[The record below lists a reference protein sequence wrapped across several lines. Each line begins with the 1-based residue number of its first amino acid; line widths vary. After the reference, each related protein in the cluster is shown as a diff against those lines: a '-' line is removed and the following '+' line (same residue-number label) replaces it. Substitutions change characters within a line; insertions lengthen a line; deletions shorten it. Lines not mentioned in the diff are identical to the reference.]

1 MCPAGEEEAAI
12 ASDPDKSDLAA
23 TPSSET
29 AGSPSSL
36 SRYLHY
42 GALALLLI
50 GGGAWWA
57 LKPPTLNPMADPR
70 AAEAMALVQTH
81 RALGAPT
88 LLQAITE
95 HVRMVADQDRGV
107 RLGEWSVKHLGGDRY
122 MVAVT
127 MREQSTTK
135 QWFERDYQWQA
146 DVARKAVMAISMP
159 AESLMPIDESG
170 RMPLIEPLPKGPG
183 KGRS

>member
-1 MCPAGEEEAAI
+1 M
-12 ASDPDKSDLAA
+12 
-23 TPSSET
+23 
-29 AGSPSSL
+29 SPSDNESSPPSL
-36 SRYLHY
+36 SRSLHY
-42 GALALLLI
+42 GALALLLL

-57 LKPPTLNPMADPR
+57 LKPATLNPMADPR

-88 LLQAITE
+88 LLQALNE
-95 HVRMVADQDRGV
+95 HVRLVAEQDRAV
-107 RLGEWSVKHLGGDRY
+107 RIGEWTVKHLGGDQY
-122 MVAVT
+122 MISVT

-135 QWFERDYQWQA
+135 QWFERDYQWRA
-146 DVARKAVMAISMP
+146 DVATKAVLAVSMP

-170 RMPLIEPLPKGPG
+170 RMPLIQPQPKGPG

>member
-1 MCPAGEEEAAI
+1 VAPRHVEEGTI

-23 TPSSET
+23 SSPSSSP
-29 AGSPSSL
+29 ASSPSSL

-42 GALALLLI
+42 GALALLLL
-50 GGGAWWA
+50 GGAYWA
-57 LKPPTLNPMADPR
+57 LKPATLNPMADPR

-88 LLQAITE
+88 LLQAINE
-95 HVRMVADQDRGV
+95 HVRLVADQDRGV
-107 RLGEWSVKHLGGDRY
+107 RIGEWSVKHLGGDRY

-170 RMPLIEPLPKGPG
+170 RMPLIQPRP
-183 KGRS
+183 

>member
-1 MCPAGEEEAAI
+1 MVHVEEEGPI
-12 ASDPDKSDLAA
+12 ASDPDKPDLAA
-23 TPSSET
+23 SSSASDPASPS
-29 AGSPSSL
+29 SSL

-50 GGGAWWA
+50 GGASYWA
-57 LKPPTLNPMADPR
+57 LKPATLNPMADPR

-88 LLQAITE
+88 LLQALNE
-95 HVRMVADQDRGV
+95 HVRFVVQQNRAIRI
-107 RLGEWSVKHLGGDRY
+107 GEWSVKHLGRDQY
-122 MVAVT
+122 LVAVT
-127 MREQSTTK
+127 MREQSSTT

-146 DVARKAVMAISMP
+146 DVAKKAVMAVSMP

-170 RMPLIEPLPKGPG
+170 RMPLIQPQPRGTG
-183 KGRS
+183 KSRS

>member
-1 MCPAGEEEAAI
+1 MAPRHGEEGTI
-12 ASDPDKSDLAA
+12 ASEPDKSDPAA
-23 TPSSET
+23 SSPSSDPS
-29 AGSPSSL
+29 GSTSSL

-50 GGGAWWA
+50 GGLAWWA
-57 LKPPTLNPMADPR
+57 LKPATLNPMADPR

-88 LLQAITE
+88 LLQAINE
-95 HVRMVADQDRGV
+95 HVRLVAEQDRGV
-107 RLGEWSVKHLGGDRY
+107 RIGEWSVKHLGGDRY

-127 MREQSTTK
+127 MREQSTTQ

-170 RMPLIEPLPKGPG
+170 RMPLIQPQP
-183 KGRS
+183 R

>member
-1 MCPAGEEEAAI
+1 M
-12 ASDPDKSDLAA
+12 
-23 TPSSET
+23 
-29 AGSPSSL
+29 
-36 SRYLHY
+36 HY
-42 GALALLLI
+42 GVLVLLVL

-88 LLQAITE
+88 LLQAINE
-95 HVRMVADQDRGV
+95 HVRLVAEQDRGV
-107 RLGEWSVKHLGGDRY
+107 RIGEWTVKHMGGDRY

-170 RMPLIEPLPKGPG
+170 RMPLIEPLPKDPG

>member
-1 MCPAGEEEAAI
+1 VEKEGVI
-12 ASDPDKSDLAA
+12 ASDPDKPDLA
-23 TPSSET
+23 TSLSPSNPAS
-29 AGSPSSL
+29 SSSSL

-42 GALALLLI
+42 GALALVLI

-57 LKPPTLNPMADPR
+57 LKPATLNPMADPR

-88 LLQAITE
+88 LLQALNE
-95 HVRMVADQDRGV
+95 HVRLVAEQDRAV
-107 RLGEWSVKHLGGDRY
+107 RIGEWTVKHLGGDQY
-122 MVAVT
+122 MISVT

-146 DVARKAVMAISMP
+146 DVAKKAVMAVSMP

-170 RMPLIEPLPKGPG
+170 RVPLIQPLPKDPG

>member
-1 MCPAGEEEAAI
+1 MEEGTI
-12 ASDPDKSDLAA
+12 ASEPDKSDLAA
-23 TPSSET
+23 SSPSSSP
-29 AGSPSSL
+29 ASSPSSL

-42 GALALLLI
+42 GALALVLL
-50 GGGAWWA
+50 GGGAYWA
-57 LKPPTLNPMADPR
+57 LKPATLNPMADPR

-88 LLQAITE
+88 LLQAINE
-95 HVRMVADQDRGV
+95 HVRLVAEQDRGV
-107 RLGEWSVKHLGGDRY
+107 RIGEWSVKHLGGDRY

-135 QWFERDYQWQA
+135 QWFERDYQWQS

-170 RMPLIEPLPKGPG
+170 RMPLIEPQP
-183 KGRS
+183 R